1 LSTASWPLSQY
12 LHFCRQVYLDHIPPS
27 HSTARGCLQFHSRL
41 EGTDPLATMPEQS
54 RVTSQHHP
62 YLARGPT
69 RGLDRRQN
77 EPEEINVALIGTL
90 ETRLGHEHEEKAQVC
105 HLLPN
110 CSRSRQ
116 QLKDR
121 AKKSLLQR
129 IASCFSSSWLRLDL
143 VNGSSAI

>member
-90 ETRLGHEHEEKAQVC
+90 ETRLGHEHEEKAK
-105 HLLPN
+105 H
-110 CSRSRQ
+110 
-116 QLKDR
+116 
-121 AKKSLLQR
+121 R
-129 IASCFSSSWLRLDL
+129 IAGLSSTVKLLTIPPTAQRSCQDLFSK
-143 VNGSSAI
+143 GSQVAFPVLGCFWIL